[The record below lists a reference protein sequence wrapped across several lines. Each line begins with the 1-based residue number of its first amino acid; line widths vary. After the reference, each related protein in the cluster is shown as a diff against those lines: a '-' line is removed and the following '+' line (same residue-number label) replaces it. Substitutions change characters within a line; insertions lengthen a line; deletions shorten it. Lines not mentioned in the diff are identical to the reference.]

1 MSETDPGTVPSSQA
15 NAAPQTDAGR
25 RLVVGIAGGTGSG
38 KTTLARRLARRVGEA
53 RCVLLSQ
60 DNYYRDLGHL
70 SAGARARVNFDHPD
84 SIDHE
89 LLVAH
94 LRELREG
101 RDVVAPR
108 YDFARHARAIGGG
121 EPVPSRDLIIIEGIL
136 VFVWPEL
143 ASLMDLRV
151 FVDAPAD
158 LRLLRRVRRDIAD
171 RGRDLDS
178 VLDQYR
184 ETVRPMHEA
193 YVGPSRER
201 ADLVVPGEGD
211 NQVVVHFLSTAF
223 QAWLTEP
230 GRPSSPVRGLI

>member
-1 MSETDPGTVPSSQA
+1 MSETAPDDVTKNPRGASPSE
-15 NAAPQTDAGR
+15 AGR

-53 RCVLLSQ
+53 RCVLMSQ
-60 DNYYRDLGHL
+60 DNYYRDLAHL
-70 SAGARARVNFDHPD
+70 SAGARARVNFDHPE

-89 LLVAH
+89 LLVSQ
-94 LRELREG
+94 LRELRDG
-101 RDVVAPR
+101 HDVVAPR

-121 EPVPSRDLIIIEGIL
+121 ESLPSRDLIIVEGIL

-143 ASLMDLRV
+143 ASLMDLRI

-193 YVGPSRER
+193 YVGPSRDR

-230 GRPSSPVRGLI
+230 GRPILPERGLA